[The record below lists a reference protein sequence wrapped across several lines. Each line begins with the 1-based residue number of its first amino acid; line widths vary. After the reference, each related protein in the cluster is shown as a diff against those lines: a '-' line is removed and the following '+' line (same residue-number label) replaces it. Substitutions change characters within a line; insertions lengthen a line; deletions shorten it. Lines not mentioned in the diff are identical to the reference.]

1 MRIPRWASSRQA
13 LTLSAPPPHPR
24 QDPLPTRDSTSHI
37 EWTQGS
43 QFLAAL
49 VLNNNILCLQ
59 VHRRHFPSCVSLLP
73 GLLII
78 LSIVMSEFSKST
90 FHLFSLSTTQA
101 RRRRCRGAQA
111 TRWRGSPRRWRGWR
125 SEASTDLQL
134 FTSESGVTETR
145 KCVTVVNRVL

>member
-49 VLNNNILCLQ
+49 VFNNNILCLQ

-78 LSIVMSEFSKST
+78 LSSQHCHVWVFQIHISPLLTQHHASK
-90 FHLFSLSTTQA
+90 TTQMAGGSGYSVA
-101 RRRRCRGAQA
+101 R
-111 TRWRGSPRRWRGWR
+111 
-125 SEASTDLQL
+125 
-134 FTSESGVTETR
+134 VTETVKR
-145 KCVTVVNRVL
+145 MEIRGLNWSSAFHIWKWSDWDTKVCDCC